1 MPPEAAL
8 WDAPNL
14 LFSPHSSASQDRY
27 FDMVFD
33 IFIENLGK
41 YVAGEPLRN
50 VIDLS
55 KGY

>member
-1 MPPEAAL
+1 M
-8 WDAPNL
+8 DAPNL

-33 IFIENLGK
+33 IFIENLGQ